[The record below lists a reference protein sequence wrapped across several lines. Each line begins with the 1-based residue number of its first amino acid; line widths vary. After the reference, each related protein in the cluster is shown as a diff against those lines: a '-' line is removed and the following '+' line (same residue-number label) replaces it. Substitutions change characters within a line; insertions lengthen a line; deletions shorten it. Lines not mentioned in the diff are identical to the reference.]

1 MLHQAVV
8 SSNVKS
14 IAYDAPGCVLEVKF
28 KSGAVYR
35 YYNVPAAIHELFLEA
50 ESKGRYLARHIR
62 GKFHYQ
68 MMTPPA

>member
-14 IAYDAPGCVLEVKF
+14 IAYDAPSCVLEVKF

-35 YYNVPAAIHELFLEA
+35 YYNVPVAIHELFLEA
-50 ESKGRYLARHIR
+50 DSKGRYLARHIK
-62 GKFHYQ
+62 GKFRFR
-68 MMTPPA
+68 MIAPPA